1 MWCPKH
7 HRCGFNDKIPC
18 ICEVRLCTFCMRS
31 LPVSYLMQLFCHC
44 PTWGSCS
51 CALWGLCRSQQAFL
65 FFCSSAS
72 GSSAI
77 IRHYVEEAINGMEAG
92 RLPSNCGENLR
103 GRLRVP
109 QTCCPRVTPSWGSL
123 EREWWGVGRG
133 WREGYER
140 GVVTSNVIGCT
151 KHRAHICCNY
161 TKVWRLNC
169 NCTPI
174 KGVKTAKSSCFELQ
188 LLFHP
193 ICASLSDGLNCT
205 SNCRT
210 WINSRFIT
218 LSSLLGLGGRGFMS
232 ATNYHHIMSNKI
244 PFIKLYC
251 PIKHL
256 RNKKPIFLVNG
267 VVIKYVIFVYPM
279 QYLSW
284 EKKYSLFTWKV

>member
-1 MWCPKH
+1 
-7 HRCGFNDKIPC
+7 
-18 ICEVRLCTFCMRS
+18 
-31 LPVSYLMQLFCHC
+31 MQLRANFCQC
-44 PTWGSCS
+44 PTSGSCS

-109 QTCCPRVTPSWGSL
+109 QTCCPRANPFFWGKPR
-123 EREWWGVGRG
+123 ERVGG
-133 WREGYER
+133 KGGEGSGG
-140 GVVTSNVIGCT
+140 GVVTSNAH

-161 TKVWRLNC
+161 TKVWRPNC

-193 ICASLSDGLNCT
+193 ICASLSDGLNYT
-205 SNCRT
+205 SNCKT
-210 WINSRFIT
+210 WINSQFIT
-218 LSSLLGLGGRGFMS
+218 LSSLLGLCGRGFMS

-256 RNKKPIFLVNG
+256 RNNKSIFLANVNAM
-267 VVIKYVIFVYPM
+267 VR
-279 QYLSW
+279 
-284 EKKYSLFTWKV
+284 